1 MGLLDIDTL
10 TIPAESVGLNPNG
23 RIKAITKGEIMS
35 NFAAPVLSRRTL
47 LTASAAGLVLPAPVL
62 SMTSASAQG
71 GKAALVEFNVSSSS
85 FSVAERDRRWSAVRA
100 VMARPQWNLD
110 AIITAIS
117 DESGNYARYLTQV
130 GGRPGSEGAAEVIF
144 PRDPA
149 QSVYV
154 QLGQARN
161 RDVWKARDKDWVAD
175 GKLTISEEAGPQ
187 ALAKQMESR
196 GLNRP
201 GARIGVARLSG
212 SRFNESGSVSAVYLD
227 KLRAALPGVTFLPI
241 DNWGMDAGPVEE
253 AAMIKSPEEQAVV
266 RRAVAASEQGVA
278 AIVAAAQA
286 GAKQQAD
293 IWFATYTAMFAK
305 TGEDP
310 SRISISLDQPGNSTL
325 GEPTTDPVR
334 AGQIVTEELDGTVQ
348 GYRAQVNH
356 SIFIGGPAT
365 PGYDYYRACIEAAAT
380 LLKEAPSWVTP
391 GKTTCGDFVKR
402 YMARVEELGAED
414 SSGVMFHSSGIG
426 SLTRPR
432 LGPKNGA
439 KDHEIVIRPGMTF
452 DFKPALHINRA
463 KMADV
468 GAKNRDVQLGEHFL
482 VTEQG
487 MVRLGSRALAPLATQ
502 S

>member
-1 MGLLDIDTL
+1 MFV
-10 TIPAESVGLNPNG
+10 PA
-23 RIKAITKGEIMS
+23 
-35 NFAAPVLSRRTL
+35 AAQ
-47 LTASAAGLVLPAPVL
+47 
-62 SMTSASAQG
+62 AQS
-71 GKAALVEFNVSSSS
+71 GKPPQLEFNVSSSS
-85 FSVAERDRRWSAVRA
+85 FSLAERDRRWAAVRA
-100 VMARPQWNLD
+100 VMARPQWDLD
-110 AIITAIS
+110 AIITAVS

-130 GGRPGSEGAAEVIF
+130 GGRPGGEGAAEVIF

-175 GKLTISEEAGPQ
+175 GKLIITEEVGPQ
-187 ALAKQMESR
+187 ALAKQMEAR

-201 GARIGVARLSG
+201 GARIGVARLGG
-212 SRFNESGSVSAVYLD
+212 SRFNESGSVSVAYLER
-227 KLRAALPGVTFLPI
+227 LRAALPGASFLPI
-241 DNWGMDAGPVEE
+241 DNWGMDSGPVEE
-253 AAMIKSPEEQAVV
+253 AAMIKSAEEQAVV
-266 RRAVAASEQGVA
+266 RRAVAASEHGVA
-278 AIVAAAQA
+278 TLVAAVQA
-286 GAKQQAD
+286 GGKQQAD
-293 IWFATYTAMFAK
+293 LWFATYMAMFAK

-325 GEPTTDPVR
+325 GEPTADPVR
-334 AGQIVTEELDGTVQ
+334 VGQIITEELDGTVQ

-356 SIFIGGPAT
+356 SIFIGGPST
-365 PGYDYYRACIEAAAT
+365 PGYDYYRACMDVAAT
-380 LLKEAPSWVTP
+380 LIKEAPSWIVP

-414 SSGVMFHSSGIG
+414 SSGVMLHSSGIG

-439 KDHEIVIRPGMTF
+439 KDHDIVIRPGMTF

-463 KMADV
+463 KLADA
-468 GAKNRDVQLGEHFL
+468 GAKNRDVQLGEHFV
-482 VTEQG
+482 VTDQG
-487 MVRLGSRALAPLATQ
+487 LVRLGTRAIGPLATQ

>member
-1 MGLLDIDTL
+1 MPDF
-10 TIPAESVGLNPNG
+10 
-23 RIKAITKGEIMS
+23 M
-35 NFAAPVLSRRTL
+35 APMLSRRTV
-47 LTASAAGLVLPAPVL
+47 LTASAAGLVLPAQIL
-62 SMTSASAQG
+62 SMARANAQ
-71 GKAALVEFNVSSSS
+71 APLVEFNVSTSS
-85 FSVAERDRRWSAVRA
+85 FSVAERDRRWAAVRA

-154 QLGQARN
+154 QLGQARS
-161 RDVWKARDKDWVAD
+161 RDVWKARDKNWTAD
-175 GKLTISEEAGPQ
+175 GKLIISADGGPE
-187 ALAKQMESR
+187 ALAKQMEAR
-196 GLNRP
+196 GLKHA
-201 GARIGVARLSG
+201 GARIGVAHLSG
-212 SRFNESGSVSAVYLD
+212 SRFNESGSVSLVYLD
-227 KLRAALPGVTFLPI
+227 KLSTALPGVNFLPV
-241 DNWGMDAGPVEE
+241 DKWGPDSGPVEE
-253 AAMIKSPEEQAVV
+253 AGMIKGPEEQEVV
-266 RRAVAASEQGVA
+266 RRAVAASEHGVA
-278 AIVAAAQA
+278 ALVAAVQT
-286 GAKQQAD
+286 GAKQQSD
-293 IWFATYTAMFAK
+293 LWFATYMAMFAK

-310 SRISISLDQPGNSTL
+310 SRVSISFDQPGNSTL
-325 GEPTTDPVR
+325 GEPTADPVR
-334 AGQIVTEELDGTVQ
+334 VGQIITEELDGTVQ

-356 SIFIGGPAT
+356 SIFIGGPST

-380 LLKEAPSWVTP
+380 LLKEAPSWVVP

-414 SSGVMFHSSGIG
+414 SSGVMLHSSGIG

-432 LGPKNGA
+432 LGPKNGV
-439 KDHEIVIRPGMTF
+439 KDHEIIIRPGMTF

-463 KMADV
+463 KMADA
-468 GAKNRDVQLGEHFL
+468 GAKNRDVQVGEHFL

-487 MVRLGSRALAPLATQ
+487 LVRLGTREIAPLATQ